1 MEERLKEIVFFIS
14 EKIGER
20 NFWKYEN
27 LKKCSD
33 YIKDFLSKNY
43 KVNVLGYKID
53 EKEFENIYVIKK
65 GKGESF
71 IVLGSHYDTVIGSK
85 GADDNASGVAI
96 NLLISEIL
104 KDENLNYGI
113 IFSFFPNEEPPFF
126 QTEIMGSYVFAKFLK
141 KEKYK
146 IEGMICFESVGY
158 FSSKKNSQSYPLFLN
173 FKYPDKG
180 DFIGVVGNLKSKNL
194 VKNVAEG
201 IKKYSKINCEY
212 LYASPL
218 LIPGIDF
225 SDNWS
230 FYKNGFKACMIT
242 DTAFYRNPYY
252 HTNLDTYEKLDYG
265 KMKEILIGVSN
276 FLKNI

>member
-33 YIKDFLSKNY
+33 YIKYFLSKNY
-43 KVNVLGYKID
+43 KVNVLGYKIY

-65 GKGESF
+65 GKRESF

-194 VKNVAEG
+194 VKRIAEG

-212 LYASPL
+212 LYASPFFV
-218 LIPGIDF
+218 PGIDF